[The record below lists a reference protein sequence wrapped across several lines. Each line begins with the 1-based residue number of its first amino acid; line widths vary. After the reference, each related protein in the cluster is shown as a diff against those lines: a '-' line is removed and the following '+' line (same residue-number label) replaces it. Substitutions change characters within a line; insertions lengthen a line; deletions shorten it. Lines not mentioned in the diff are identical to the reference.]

1 MGRGRGRDASYLAPP
16 AQIRAR
22 SFPAYGS
29 HLGYPRQLCA
39 TVCEPASVTRLCG
52 AESGACAA
60 GPHSPWSPP
69 FAPPTPQRIAPLC
82 SSASQLLWRS
92 ATSRARASSATAP
105 HLPDADHPSHST
117 LTASH
122 EISQL
127 PTRSFCAWCAL
138 GPRRDGNASHDGI
151 AHVAFDHKHS
161 LAPANSSF
169 RGSITHPTQPLCT
182 LRVRRR

>member
-1 MGRGRGRDASYLAPP
+1 MRDAFGANSQSRLSERKWSLRWPWRLSRPPVRDQQHSCRGRDASYLAPP
-16 AQIRAR
+16 AQIRTCR
-22 SFPAYGS
+22 FPAYGS

-39 TVCEPASVTRLCG
+39 AVCEPASVTRLCG
-52 AESGACAA
+52 AESCACAT
-60 GPHSPWSPP
+60 GPHFPWSPP

-82 SSASQLLWRS
+82 SSASQLLWPS

-127 PTRSFCAWCAL
+127 PTRSFCA
-138 GPRRDGNASHDGI
+138 
-151 AHVAFDHKHS
+151 
-161 LAPANSSF
+161 
-169 RGSITHPTQPLCT
+169 
-182 LRVRRR
+182 